1 MGKIDCCYKC
11 ERRTLHCHEICED
24 YINQRNRLDE
34 ENVETYRQKKRAKHV
49 LTSSHDRNLRRKE
62 NRRK

>member
-11 ERRTLHCHEICED
+11 ERRTFNCHGICED

-34 ENVETYRQKKRAKHV
+34 ENAETYRQKKRAKHV
-49 LTSSHDRNLRRKE
+49 LTSSHDRSLRRKE